1 MKENVIKNQFIKLKE
16 MPKTKRTFLIIDAVL
31 ILLLIVSG
39 VVSLNIKAESEDHSK
54 YNVTFDSNGGSIV
67 ENQEVLKNNKATK
80 PVNPTKEDYVF
91 VEWRLNGVAYDFNTP
106 ITKDIVLVAEWQV
119 DVKPKYIIT
128 FDSSGGTEVAPIEVR
143 EGSTAIPPTNPTKTN
158 YNFNGW
164 YLNDAFF
171 DFNTPIT
178 GNITLVAKW
187 EKIVATPPKKA
198 KPKPSTP
205 ATPTPPAEVIK
216 KYQREYLP
224 GGSSTVGQ
232 ASLAARI
239 LFSIIFNDK

>member
-16 MPKTKRTFLIIDAVL
+16 MPKAKRSFLIVDAIL

-39 VVSLNIKAESEDHSK
+39 VVSLNIKAESEEHSK
-54 YNVTFDSNGGSIV
+54 YNITFDSNGGSIV
-67 ENQEVLKNNKATK
+67 ESQEVLKNNKATK
-80 PVNPTKEDYVF
+80 PVNPTKEEYVF
-91 VEWRLNGVAYDFNTP
+91 VEWRLDGVAYDFNTA
-106 ITKDIVLVAEWQV
+106 ITEDITLVAEWQV

-128 FDSSGGTEVAPIEVR
+128 FDSAGGTEVPPIEVR
-143 EGSTAIPPTNPTKTN
+143 EGSTAAAPTNPTKAD

-178 GNITLVAKW
+178 GNITLIAKW
-187 EKIVATPPKKA
+187 EKVVTTPPKKA
-198 KPKPSTP
+198 TPKPKP
-205 ATPTPPAEVIK
+205 ATPSVPPVEVIE

-224 GGSSTVGQ
+224 GGSTTVGQ
-232 ASLAARI
+232 VSLGLRI
-239 LFSIIFNDK
+239 LFSLIYNDK